1 MKCVLLAGGFGTRL
15 SEYTDNIPKP
25 MVEIGDTPM
34 LVHIMRLYS
43 KYNINDFIVSCGY
56 KADYIKEYFSN
67 YVTKNSDF
75 TINFGDN
82 SVEFHT
88 APLDNFKITF
98 VDTGLDTMTGGRIKG
113 VAKYL
118 RGERFCA
125 TYGDGI
131 ADLKIDDLLKF
142 HENHGKLASVT
153 AVRPRARFGELN
165 LENDYVRSFKEK
177 PQLEQGWINGGFFVF
192 ENRVLEYISDLSTV
206 LEASPLENLAES
218 GELKAYR
225 HEGFWQCMDTK
236 RDRDFLDVLY
246 TSGSAPWI

>member
-25 MVEIGDTPM
+25 MVEIGGTPM

-75 TINFGDN
+75 TINLGDN

-192 ENRVLEYISDLSTV
+192 ENRVLEFISDHTTV

-218 GELKAYR
+218 GELKAFR

-246 TSGSAPWI
+246 TSGSAPWK